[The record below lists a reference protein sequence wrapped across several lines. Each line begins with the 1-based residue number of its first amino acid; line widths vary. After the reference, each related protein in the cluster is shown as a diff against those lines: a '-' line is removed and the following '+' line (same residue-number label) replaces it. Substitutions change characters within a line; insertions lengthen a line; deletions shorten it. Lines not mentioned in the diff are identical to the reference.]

1 MKPSQLAS
9 LGLLAGTT
17 LLLGLNVW
25 AQFGQSVE
33 PPAARTVHLQQ
44 QLAAERDMLQTL
56 LADSNTP
63 AEKKAL
69 AQELLEWNARGVT
82 VAGFERQHAGRA
94 TISAVVAPPP
104 NLAEAE
110 AAPPAANVAVP
121 AGSMLQTFSSQRDA
135 DASAKATASLGLA
148 KSQQGLETATRESEA
163 KIRDAQTLRDQA
175 GSAALAQRQQ
185 DANNAAAQQA
195 AGSMARVLGDSL
207 VQSVQQGAQAAG
219 QAVGGAAGGRV
230 SGAAGQLLP
239 GGGGGNAGGSAAV
252 GGSTLNAGA
261 SAAAGQIF
269 GGGGAGAPA
278 ATGAAS
284 GDGNSAAAPGAAP
297 VTAPAAPAVAA
308 DASAPGAG
316 SSKRYIGPPLG
327 AANVSPDRKPRPQVR
342 GLFDALCP
350 KHGKYGGEIGKVTGC
365 PRCAAERHQMWDAL
379 CRVHGKYGGQG
390 PITGCPKCAEEA
402 QHLLPRNGL
411 R

>member
-1 MKPSQLAS
+1 MKPAQLARS
-9 LGLLAGTT
+9 GLLAGTT

-25 AQFGQSVE
+25 AQFEQAAE
-33 PPAARTVHLQQ
+33 PPTSRSVQLQQ
-44 QLAAERDMLQTL
+44 QLAAERGALQAL

-63 AEKKAL
+63 AEKKTV
-69 AQELLEWNARGVT
+69 AQELLAWNARGVT
-82 VAGFERQHAGRA
+82 IAGFKRQQAGQA
-94 TISAVVAPPP
+94 TASAVVAPPH
-104 NLAEAE
+104 NTLADAE
-110 AAPPAANVAVP
+110 AAPPAANVAMP

-135 DASAKATASLGLA
+135 DASAKAAASLGLV

-219 QAVGGAAGGRV
+219 QAVGGAV
-230 SGAAGQLLP
+230 GQILP
-239 GGGGGNAGGSAAV
+239 SSGGGNAGGSATV
-252 GGSTLNAGA
+252 GGSVLNAGA

-269 GGGGAGAPA
+269 GGGGASAPV
-278 ATGAAS
+278 AAS
-284 GDGNSAAAPGAAP
+284 AAAGDGNAATAPGAAP
-297 VTAPAAPAVAA
+297 AAVPAAPAVAA

-316 SSKRYIGPPLG
+316 SSKRYIGPPIA
-327 AANVSPDRKPRPQVR
+327 AANVIRDRKPQPQVR
-342 GLFDALCP
+342 GMFDALCP

-365 PRCAAERHQMWDAL
+365 PRCAAERNQMWDAL

-402 QHLLPRNGL
+402 KHLLPRDGL